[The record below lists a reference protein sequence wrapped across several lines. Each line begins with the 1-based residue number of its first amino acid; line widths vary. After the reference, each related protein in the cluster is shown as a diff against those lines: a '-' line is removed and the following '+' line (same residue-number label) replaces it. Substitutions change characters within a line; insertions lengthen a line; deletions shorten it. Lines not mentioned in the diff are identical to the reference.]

1 MYALEKSATGQT
13 YQLLFCI
20 TCSEERN
27 TVERVCVCVCVC
39 VCVLDREVSRV
50 VASRALVVTQMA
62 VHLTGYQNCL
72 TGFCEPLSPP
82 YIYRCHTSV
91 KNV

>member
-1 MYALEKSATGQT
+1 MRVY
-13 YQLLFCI
+13 
-20 TCSEERN
+20 
-27 TVERVCVCVCVC
+27 VCVR

-50 VASRALVVTQMA
+50 VASRAPVVTQMA

-82 YIYRCHTSV
+82 YIDVTPA
-91 KNV
+91 

>member
-1 MYALEKSATGQT
+1 MLRENQQLVRRTSCYFVLPVLKNAT
-13 YQLLFCI
+13 QLK
-20 TCSEERN
+20 E
-27 TVERVCVCVCVC
+27 CVSC

-62 VHLTGYQNCL
+62 VHLTSYQNCL

-82 YIYRCHTSV
+82 YIDVTPV
-91 KNV
+91 

>member
-13 YQLLFCI
+13 HQLLFCI
-20 TCSEERN
+20 TCSEECN
-27 TVERVCVCVCVC
+27 TVERVC

-82 YIYRCHTSV
+82 YIDVTPA
-91 KNV
+91 